1 MVPFNN
7 IKSQLGTRGF
17 KQKAETIQG
26 AGRKGKASTKSQ
38 RTRLQPTRI
47 PAKRHTQ

>member
-1 MVPFNN
+1 MAPFNN

-17 KQKAETIQG
+17 EQKAETIQG

-38 RTRLQPTRI
+38 PWIT
-47 PAKRHTQ
+47 AKRHTQ

>member
-17 KQKAETIQG
+17 EQKAETISDKVPVEKVKQVL
-26 AGRKGKASTKSQ
+26 KANH
-38 RTRLQPTRI
+38 R
-47 PAKRHTQ
+47 